1 MEVEGLLKKKKSKKS
16 KAEKKAKKIKK
27 SKKEKRS
34 SSSSLERVQVDE
46 QEKAETFVI
55 PKSAHKDTAKSEPI
69 PSAPPSKPWND
80 WDSAKF
86 ADESRKNKFLRL
98 LGAKKNQSSGSGGGE
113 QKVVD
118 QVKFDRDMEK
128 QFEVGRQMQF
138 GSAGKR
144 SSGLGSQYS

>member
-1 MEVEGLLKKKKSKKS
+1 MEVDGLLKKKSKKS

-34 SSSSLERVQVDE
+34 PSTSSVEKVEVDV
-46 QEKAETFVI
+46 QEKAETFTI
-55 PKSAHKDTAKSEPI
+55 PNMDTAKSDPI
-69 PSAPPSKPWND
+69 PAAPSKPWND

-86 ADESRKNKFLRL
+86 ADDSRKNKFLRL
-98 LGAKKNQSSGSGGGE
+98 LGAKKNQSSLVPGE

-118 QVKFDRDMEK
+118 QVKFDREMEK

-144 SSGLGSQYS
+144 SGLGAQ